1 MFLKKDYKERMRKT
15 DFGKCI
21 NKYLDN
27 GEKKGEKNN

>member
-27 GEKKGEKNN
+27 G